1 MRNAVLVIATRGLTG
16 QITQLLDTPGSSAI
30 QPEGDGAGDE
40 NREVSSCSD
49 VHGINL

>member
-1 MRNAVLVIATRGLTG
+1 MLEIAARGFAG
-16 QITQLLDTPGSSAI
+16 QIAQLLDTPGGSAI
-30 QPEGDGAGDE
+30 QAECDGAGDE